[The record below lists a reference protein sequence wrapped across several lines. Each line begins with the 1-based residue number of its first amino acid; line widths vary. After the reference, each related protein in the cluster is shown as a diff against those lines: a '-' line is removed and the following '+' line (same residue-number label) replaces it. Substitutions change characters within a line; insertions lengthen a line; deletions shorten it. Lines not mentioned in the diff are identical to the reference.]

1 MEWNKK
7 EKEKSIQSLE
17 NWIDCTYD
25 EIDFAEKLIAFIEDS
40 ISENDFIQR
49 AHKEAERYHSPYL
62 KDEFYSMIYS
72 IVLPNSL
79 N

>member
-17 NWIDCTYD
+17 NWIDLTYD

-40 ISENDFIQR
+40 MSENDFIER
-49 AHKEAERYHSPYL
+49 AHKEAERYHNACI
-62 KDEFYSMIYS
+62 KDELYSMIHS
-72 IVLPNSL
+72 IVLPNSS